1 MPENCNPVNKI
12 IIVGHPTS
20 GLGQVE
26 SLLLSQGM
34 SSALPSRRE
43 AMDPRQIT
51 EVLCKRYR
59 TPFLETVAELDIQ
72 QITPAK
78 QWDEMI
84 LDLEIGNSGQEWWG
98 WADSDC
104 IFLLDYWRALDPE
117 VMFLLVYNTPG
128 DFFNSSDPCRE
139 VFDPT
144 SGQNQR
150 FTDNWVAYNSKLL
163 EFSLSHPRRTLL
175 AHSDEIFRNPS
186 NFFAQIQA
194 RCDVSLNDHGVG
206 QPKNDGIN
214 PAWIGRS
221 LPPELAES
229 KDGSPDE
236 AMLMVPPELVNTL
249 QAARQHRSLVNEAAV
264 RAQIYQELQA
274 VAQISSGN
282 LPLPTCDRS
291 VDWDDL
297 VADSNILSDQFC
309 QLYQAL
315 VDQHRLLAN
324 KLEECDL
331 LLSQVYQAQEELES
345 YFLKNNL
352 LRAEIKRLRKDNV
365 ELTRN
370 RAVKRLKKQL
380 SYRLGSILVSNSS
393 SIGGVIGMPFHLI
406 AETTRFRKRRRLD
419 RQRKGT
425 KKRDKREKTGSKSQG
440 VSAKRNVHAGSDQA
454 AKKIKQQLSYRLGQA
469 LVANARSPIG
479 WIRMP
484 FSIIEEIVRF
494 RKRRIRM
501 NDPSKSSH
509 NKVPRKQPQS
519 F

>member
-34 SSALPSRRE
+34 GWALPSRRE

-51 EVLCKRYR
+51 EVLCRRYR

-72 QITPAK
+72 QIAPAK

-117 VMFLLVYNTPG
+117 AMFLLVYNTPG
-128 DFFNSSDPCRE
+128 ELFNNLDPCRE
-139 VFDPT
+139 VFDRT

-150 FTDNWVAYNSKLL
+150 FTDDWVAYNSKLL
-163 EFSLSHPRRTLL
+163 EFSLSHPNQTLL
-175 AHSDEIFRNPS
+175 AHSGEIFRNPS

-194 RCDVSLNDHGVG
+194 RCDVPLNDHGVE
-206 QPKNDGIN
+206 QLKNDGRN
-214 PAWIGRS
+214 PAWIEPS
-221 LPPELAES
+221 LPHELAEF
-229 KDGSPDE
+229 KDGSPNQ
-236 AMLMVPPELVNTL
+236 ALLVVPPELVNTL
-249 QAARQHRSLVNEAAV
+249 QAARQHRGLVNEVAV

-274 VAQISSGN
+274 VAQISSRN
-282 LPLPTCDRS
+282 LHLPTSDRS

-297 VADSNILSDQFC
+297 VAHSHILSDHYC

-315 VDQHRLLAN
+315 VDKHRLFTN
-324 KLEECDL
+324 KSEDYGL
-331 LLSQVYQAQEELES
+331 LLNQVYQAQEELES

-370 RAVKRLKKQL
+370 RAAERLKKQL

-393 SIGGVIGMPFHLI
+393 SIGGVICMPFHLV
-406 AETTRFRKRRRLD
+406 AETTRFRRQRRLD
-419 RQRKGT
+419 RQRKGS
-425 KKRDKREKTGSKSQG
+425 KERDKREKTGSKNSDA
-440 VSAKRNVHAGSDQA
+440 STKCNVHAKSNQA
-454 AKKIKQQLSYRLGQA
+454 VKKVKQQLSYRLGQA
-469 LVANARSPIG
+469 LVTNARSPLG

-484 FSIIEEIVRF
+484 FSIIGEIVRF
-494 RKRRIRM
+494 RKRRIRI
-501 NDPSKSSH
+501 NDPSKSSPD
-509 NKVPRKQPQS
+509 KVPRKQPQS